1 MFRFAIFEDGDV
13 PGAAEGSQ
21 AAVEAAQF
29 PQAALGAAQDE
40 RQPVFVG
47 LALQLHACFAKEVI
61 ELVDSI

>member
-1 MFRFAIFEDGDV
+1 MSQAR
-13 PGAAEGSQ
+13 PEGSQ